1 MLYRSKFIKMR
12 PRKGTKTTIEDCER
26 IKKHLIYK
34 DETPEGDENRIAPLL
49 FIFIS
54 LFIKMRP
61 RKGTKTKKQVNCKL
75 LNYTIYKDET
85 PEGDENSYRQPR
97 TDAPQKIYKD
107 ETPEGDEN
115 APAVIANARS
125 AADL

>member
-1 MLYRSKFIKMR
+1 
-12 PRKGTKTTIEDCER
+12 
-26 IKKHLIYK
+26 
-34 DETPEGDENRIAPLL
+34 
-49 FIFIS
+49 
-54 LFIKMRP
+54 MRP